1 MNIKDKFKSK
11 TEMYLTLNV
20 NRAIYNLE
28 SIIFNLM
35 YYFLGYYFDNT
46 LSINNFNSATPI
58 LDVAFDNQYRHK
70 VWDKVFKNGPSKIF

>member
-1 MNIKDKFKSK
+1 
-11 TEMYLTLNV
+11 
-20 NRAIYNLE
+20 
-28 SIIFNLM
+28 M

-46 LSINNFNSATPI
+46 LSINNFNSSTPI